1 MWLQSL
7 ALLMQG
13 VLHKHRLSILALGH
27 RHAMGLDG
35 VPFDQ
40 DMAYSEWAACC
51 WLLLFTVVYCCL
63 LLFVVVYCCL
73 LLFVVVYCCLL
84 LFAAGVV
91 YCCLLLFIVVVY
103 CCLLLFVVV
112 VYCCL
117 LLFTAGYCFFPLLS
131 GVFGWI

>member
-13 VLHKHRLSILALGH
+13 VLHKHRLSTLALGH

-51 WLLLFTVVYCCL
+51 WLLLFT
-63 LLFVVVYCCL
+63 
-73 LLFVVVYCCLL
+73 VVYCCLL

>member
-13 VLHKHRLSILALGH
+13 VLHKHRLSTLALGH

-63 LLFVVVYCCL
+63 LLFVVVCCW
-73 LLFVVVYCCLL
+73 
-84 LFAAGVV
+84 
-91 YCCLLLFIVVVY
+91 LLLFIVVCYCLLLLFTVVCY
-103 CCLLLFVVV
+103 CLLLLLFTVVCCCLLLVIV
-112 VYCCL
+112 
-117 LLFTAGYCFFPLLS
+117 FFLC
-131 GVFGWI
+131 